1 MSVFKEDTME
11 PNEENFEKIA
21 INKYENIMGETEDY
35 LWKWANLFKQSII
48 ETEAFVWKWGSWF
61 KEIIELLVSF
71 SGNLSS
77 ILEKN
82 GNKIFYLVLIGL
94 LIYAFKT
101 IADSIA
107 SFFNTTVKYAEFFR
121 WLINYFFLALII
133 ISQFVIIVFCEL
145 GKFCKNAYCDFKNLA
160 KHQYVTIKAPPPPPP
175 QPPAPRVYIPKT
187 ADDILTNLAL
197 QRISNPNFQI
207 PYDELRQRKEFA
219 KIPNNLIGI
228 AISNKKYYIQ
238 KKMKK
243 AAAEQNASVS
253 LDYF

>member
-1 MSVFKEDTME
+1 MFSKDDTME

-21 INKYENIMGETEDY
+21 INKYENIMG
-35 LWKWANLFKQSII
+35 LS
-48 ETEAFVWKWGSWF
+48 
-61 KEIIELLVSF
+61 
-71 SGNLSS
+71 LSS

-133 ISQFVIIVFCEL
+133 IFQFVIIVFCEL

-243 AAAEQNASVS
+243 DRFAAAFELLMMREKTKRLLFRKSKNANCCENEKEVKKSI
-253 LDYF
+253 YKTKN